1 MAPMAARS
9 DMTVLHEELM
19 AINGVADA
27 QVEVTN
33 DRYPSVRLHI
43 DSEAD
48 RRQVGA
54 LVQQVL
60 ANHGLRSRL
69 APDRNTPEPQAA
81 PTPPPSEAGVA
92 ETIPEPSTGSLDIR
106 RLTAVSVEEARDQLI
121 VTTRDDQQRS
131 ASVQSPLGRSGLRD
145 AIVAAVHELLGEK
158 GAPPTVVA
166 IHKSEH
172 GSRTAIT
179 VVLDRGAGDTAVGA
193 AFVTVGWE
201 FAFARAVWA
210 ALVG

>member
-1 MAPMAARS
+1 MASMATGG
-9 DMTVLHEELM
+9 DMTILHDELM
-19 AINGVADA
+19 AIEGVADA
-27 QVEVTN
+27 QVEVVD

-43 DSEAD
+43 ASGAD

-54 LVQQVL
+54 LVQQIL

-69 APDRNTPEPQAA
+69 APERSTPEPQVA
-81 PTPPPSEAGVA
+81 PTPPTSEQEV
-92 ETIPEPSTGSLDIR
+92 EDIVVNPTTGSVAVR
-106 RLTAVSVEEARDQLI
+106 RLSAVAVEEARDQLI
-121 VTTRDDQQRS
+121 VTARDDQQGM
-131 ASVQSPLGRSGLRD
+131 AAVQSPLGRHGLRD
-145 AIVAAVHELLGEK
+145 AIVAAVFELLGEK

-166 IHKSEH
+166 IHKTEE

-179 VVLDRGAGDTAVGA
+179 AVLDRGAGDLAVGS

-201 FAFARAVWA
+201 FGFARAVWA